1 MKKSRNQGCQI
12 LVVDDEPTVSGAIKL
27 LLQFDGHV
35 VQTVDNGEAALALLE
50 QHQFDLIITDFFMPG
65 MKGDQLAAHI
75 KERRPGQHV
84 IMVTAFAEEF
94 NAFGKAQGDVD
105 FLLPKPF
112 FRDELREAVFQV
124 LVGKNPSSNMQIISN
139 KPSPEKFIPRA
150 NP

>member
-1 MKKSRNQGCQI
+1 MEASGNHGCQI

-65 MKGDQLAAHI
+65 MKGDQLAARI
-75 KERRPGQHV
+75 KQRWPGQPI

-94 NAFGKAQGDVD
+94 NTFGKAQGDVD
-105 FLLPKPF
+105 FVLQKPF
-112 FRDELREAVFQV
+112 SRNELREAVVQV
-124 LVGKNPSSNMQIISN
+124 LTEKNPDGDISIIPN
-139 KPSPEKFIPRA
+139 KPSPERFIPPA
-150 NP
+150 NH